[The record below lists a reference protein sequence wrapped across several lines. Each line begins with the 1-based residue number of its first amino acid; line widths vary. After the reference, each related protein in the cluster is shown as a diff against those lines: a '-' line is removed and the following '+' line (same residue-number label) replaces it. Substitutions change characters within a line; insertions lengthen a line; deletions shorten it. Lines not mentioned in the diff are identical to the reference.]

1 MPGILGTLALRA
13 LLCAAVGWVGWRLIG
28 PVALALTAPLL
39 GISLAKPLLELA
51 GALHHAIRARAL
63 ADIEGRH
70 YAFRGIH
77 VRVLEDEGHQRW
89 IRAADVRRIAGSQD
103 SDHALHLAHGKG
115 YRLAGQPVE
124 GYFSETALLDHLARQ
139 ATPAAARLRLW
150 VERVVVWPA
159 REQRRRLGLAEP
171 LAAPAP
177 EDGPRH
183 PS

>member
-1 MPGILGTLALRA
+1 MPGILGTLALRG

-39 GISLAKPLLELA
+39 GIALAKPLLELA
-51 GALHHAIRARAL
+51 GALHHAVRARAL

-70 YAFRGIH
+70 YAFRGVH
-77 VRVLEDEGHQRW
+77 VRVIEDEGHQRW
-89 IRAADVRRIAGSQD
+89 IRAADVRRIVGSQD
-103 SDHALHLAHGKG
+103 SDHALQLAYGRG
-115 YRLAGQPVE
+115 YRLAGQPAE
-124 GYFSETALLDHLARQ
+124 GYFSETALLTHLTRQ

-171 LAAPAP
+171 PAP
-177 EDGPRH
+177 EDGP
-183 PS
+183 PPTA